1 MNNGS
6 RLFGASSASLSFRR
20 VWFNAS
26 RPLKPSRACWSN
38 DDGRRYGHETHRRVA
53 DREKGPL
60 SVNRHKAA
68 HQAKR
73 LVVAD
78 DDPDMVAFM
87 TLPLTNCG
95 YDIAAGNDGEEAI
108 DLVRRHRPDLVI
120 LDICMPLVDGLVACR
135 RLKEDEQLRHIPVM
149 LITAT
154 ASLLPAPDVLYALQV
169 DGLSHQAVSHP
180 GVDGKGRASDRLAS
194 RIHGQWYSRHRADPP
209 L

>member
-1 MNNGS
+1 M
-6 RLFGASSASLSFRR
+6 
-20 VWFNAS
+20 
-26 RPLKPSRACWSN
+26 
-38 DDGRRYGHETHRRVA
+38 
-53 DREKGPL
+53 
-60 SVNRHKAA
+60 NRHKAA

-73 LVVAD
+73 IVVAD

-169 DGLSHQAVSHP
+169 DGYLIKPFPIRVLMEKVEHLI
-180 GVDGKGRASDRLAS
+180 G
-194 RIHGQWYSRHRADPP
+194 
-209 L
+209 